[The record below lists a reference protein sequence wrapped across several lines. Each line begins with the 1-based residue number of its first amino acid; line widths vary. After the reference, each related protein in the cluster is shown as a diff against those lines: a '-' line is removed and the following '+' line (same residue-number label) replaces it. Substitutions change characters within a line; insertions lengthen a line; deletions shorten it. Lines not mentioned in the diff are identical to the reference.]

1 MTFEP
6 TGLISRP
13 KVWESRGGVTTWR
26 VPASAVEYPAM
37 SRKSTIGSNYA
48 PELEALGVWLSVL
61 GIAVVLA
68 IIGAG
73 LFRFVE
79 VVL

>member
-1 MTFEP
+1 
-6 TGLISRP
+6 
-13 KVWESRGGVTTWR
+13 
-26 VPASAVEYPAM
+26 M

-73 LFRFVE
+73 LFRFIE